1 MFRFAPLL
9 QLVGPV
15 AHMNEYQNYLGLVFA
30 ILIFIGLDVVFF
42 IMIKR
47 SLPRGFVI
55 GGEIVL
61 LLFWLFGL
69 DIGVIV
75 TSIALVSGCT
85 LFFVANINENR
96 TFIGNNMLN
105 KVAKPRKRRA
115 RPESLFDREAMYHK
129 VENAVITLSRKKT
142 GALITFQK
150 KDLLSSVMK
159 TGTQINAPVSSE
171 LLQTIFYPGTRLHD
185 GAVIIIED
193 QIAAASVYFTP
204 TTRPLTGKYGS
215 RHRAAIGISEIS
227 DAVTVIVS
235 EETGRISIAYEGE
248 LQTVGP
254 DTFYDTLLSYMSLE
268 KQEDKE

>member
-1 MFRFAPLL
+1 
-9 QLVGPV
+9 
-15 AHMNEYQNYLGLVFA
+15 
-30 ILIFIGLDVVFF
+30 
-42 IMIKR
+42 
-47 SLPRGFVI
+47 
-55 GGEIVL
+55 
-61 LLFWLFGL
+61 
-69 DIGVIV
+69 
-75 TSIALVSGCT
+75 
-85 LFFVANINENR
+85 
-96 TFIGNNMLN
+96 MLN

-159 TGTQINAPVSSE
+159 TGTPINAPVSSE

-215 RHRAAIGISEIS
+215 RHRAAIGISEVS